1 MEHLDFSHIADRNRK
16 WNQLRTTVRKLG
28 TKLNVTPYNPSI
40 PLIEI
45 LPKIS
50 ENIFK
55 QRLIQMFIAAFFINS
70 QKLKKCPSA
79 GEQINKVWYIHGM
92 DYFSAMKKE
101 QNAYEPSDVNESQK
115 CAKWKSDTE
124 RVHIV

>member
-1 MEHLDFSHIADRNRK
+1 
-16 WNQLRTTVRKLG
+16 
-28 TKLNVTPYNPSI
+28 
-40 PLIEI
+40 
-45 LPKIS
+45 
-50 ENIFK
+50 
-55 QRLIQMFIAAFFINS
+55 MFIAAFFINS

-79 GEQINKVWYIHGM
+79 GEQINKLWYIHGM

-124 RVHIV
+124 RVHIVWFHEDETLRKVKTKLICSDRKLITACGPG

>member
-1 MEHLDFSHIADRNRK
+1 MESTQNNRK
-16 WNQLRTTVRKLG
+16 LR
-28 TKLNVTPYNPSI
+28 TKLNMTPYNPSI
-40 PLIEI
+40 PLLEI

-79 GEQINKVWYIHGM
+79 GEKINKLWYIHGM
-92 DYFSAMKKE
+92 DYFSALKKE
-101 QNAYEPSDVNESQK
+101 QNVHEPSDVNESQK

-124 RVHIV
+124 RVRIV